1 MPYVTLTL
9 QLPIIHLVNIV
20 LKEWNWY
27 HGYTRTPPP
36 IFSDQNLPTYLDT
49 GMYIVYQQHVP
60 TYCICSLFQK
70 YVCRLIA
77 WRSLIIAVAMLFLIG
92 ILSFYQWNYALA
104 VNYVEFVDA
113 FWGRIMCKWLYSIG
127 ILKLFWHLRKN
138 WKWIETFTFLF
149 SANTLSVWKL
159 IAHDP
164 ALKSIPMYF

>member
-1 MPYVTLTL
+1 MPRPYVALTL

-127 ILKLFWHLRKN
+127 IH
-138 WKWIETFTFLF
+138 E
-149 SANTLSVWKL
+149 SQANCYTYYNLNN
-159 IAHDP
+159 A
-164 ALKSIPMYF
+164 

>member
-1 MPYVTLTL
+1 MGIPV
-9 QLPIIHLVNIV
+9 H
-20 LKEWNWY
+20 
-27 HGYTRTPPP
+27 PP

-138 WKWIETFTFLF
+138 WKWIGNF
-149 SANTLSVWKL
+149 SFYLVPKHFWCPNWVL
-159 IAHDP
+159 
-164 ALKSIPMYF
+164 